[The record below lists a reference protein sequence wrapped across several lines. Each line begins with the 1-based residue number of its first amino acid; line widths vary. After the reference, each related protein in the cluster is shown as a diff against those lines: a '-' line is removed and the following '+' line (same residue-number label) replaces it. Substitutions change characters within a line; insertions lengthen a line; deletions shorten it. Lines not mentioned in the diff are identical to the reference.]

1 MDIYD
6 LLDGREL
13 SASEVSELAGG
24 EWSKTR
30 VEGMLSG
37 KTGVHVKIAYEEYVS
52 EGPDEWEDGEQT
64 YSRYVFGNRRDY
76 RFNNSE
82 SNYMPQLLSEAIDV
96 FGDSAYVVGDDYASR
111 VIEKAASLCGWSV
124 ELVELQGAS
133 QSAWVDMLFACPEGF
148 ALDDTIQVWRDYFS
162 GDVFTLSVLIDDY
175 GFFESV
181 GGLIGSESVFEVLS
195 EVLSE
200 GMLCVS
206 EQNKKAKAQ
215 MFA

>member
-6 LLDGREL
+6 LFEGREL

-37 KTGVHVKIAYEEYVS
+37 KTGVHVKIAYDEYVS

-82 SNYMPQLLSEAIDV
+82 SNYMPQLLSEAIRV
-96 FGDSAYVVGDDYASR
+96 FGDSAYVVGVNYARR

-124 ELVELQGAS
+124 ELIELQGAT
-133 QSAWVDMLFACPEGF
+133 QSEWVDMLFAYPEGF
-148 ALDDTIQVWRDYFS
+148 VIDDTTQEWRDYFS
-162 GDVFTLSVLIDDY
+162 GDVFILEVLIDDY
-175 GFFESV
+175 GFSESV
-181 GGLIGSESVFEVLS
+181 GGLIGTESVFEVLS

-206 EQNKKAKAQ
+206 EENKRAKAQ